1 MQSNSSRAV
10 LGAFAALTI
19 TLAGCA
25 GWHPHGN
32 WVPKVDTNAK
42 GFDRPVFDRDV
53 VACQPEATAALDKDW
68 KDSMTT
74 GLVFGAVGGVASGA
88 VGGSVTGGIAGG
100 MLGNDMLGK
109 EGDRLGLGPANERAM
124 AACLTRKGYR
134 VTGTGARF

>member
-1 MQSNSSRAV
+1 MESTLPRAIFR
-10 LGAFAALTI
+10 AFVALTI
-19 TLAGCA
+19 TLTGCA

>member
-1 MQSNSSRAV
+1 MPRAV
-10 LGAFAALTI
+10 FRAFAALTI
-19 TLAGCA
+19 ALAGCA

-42 GFDRPVFDRDV
+42 GFDRPTFDQDV
-53 VACQPEATAALDKDW
+53 VACQPEATAALEKDW
-68 KDSMTT
+68 KDSMVT
-74 GLVFGAVGGVASGA
+74 GLVFGAVGGAASGA
-88 VGGSVTGGIAGG
+88 LGGSVTGGIAGG

-134 VTGTGARF
+134 VTGTGARL